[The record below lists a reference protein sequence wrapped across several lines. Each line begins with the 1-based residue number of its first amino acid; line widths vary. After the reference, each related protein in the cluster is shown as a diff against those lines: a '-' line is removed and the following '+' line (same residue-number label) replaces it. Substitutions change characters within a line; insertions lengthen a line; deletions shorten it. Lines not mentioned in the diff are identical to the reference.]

1 MVSFEVASLF
11 GVMLVFHGM
20 VLFEQEG
27 RFRQLLVKTAVA
39 LLLGWHAVG
48 LVAAFVL
55 LTLGREL
62 VPFRGRRRRTT

>member
-1 MVSFEVASLF
+1 MVSTEVASLF

-20 VLFEQEG
+20 GLFAQAG

-39 LLLGWHAVG
+39 LLLGWHAAASA
-48 LVAAFVL
+48 AAFVL
-55 LTLGREL
+55 LALGREL